1 MYNEL
6 TSAEG
11 KYLLYI
17 IDSIS
22 DLENKINEAL
32 KDRDF
37 KLKLVLYDE
46 YSDFK
51 DNINLGIN
59 EVKKMINQLDLKNL
73 DAKHLE
79 SISLRLND
87 VIYLLLMDPSTYS
100 EKKTNRQIMH
110 R

>member
-17 IDSIS
+17 IDSIT
-22 DLENKINEAL
+22 DLENNINETL

-51 DNINLGIN
+51 DNINLEIN

-73 DAKHLE
+73 DVKQLE
-79 SISLRLND
+79 SISSRLND
-87 VIYLLLMDPSTYS
+87 VIYLF
-100 EKKTNRQIMH
+100 EKNTKEKYVDNNSK
-110 R
+110 

>member
-6 TSAEG
+6 TSPEG

-17 IDSIS
+17 IDSIT
-22 DLENKINEAL
+22 DLENNINETL

-51 DNINLGIN
+51 DNINLEIN

-73 DAKHLE
+73 DVKQLE
-79 SISLRLND
+79 SISSRLND
-87 VIYLLLMDPSTYS
+87 VINLFENNTK
-100 EKKTNRQIMH
+100 EKYVDNTSK
-110 R
+110 